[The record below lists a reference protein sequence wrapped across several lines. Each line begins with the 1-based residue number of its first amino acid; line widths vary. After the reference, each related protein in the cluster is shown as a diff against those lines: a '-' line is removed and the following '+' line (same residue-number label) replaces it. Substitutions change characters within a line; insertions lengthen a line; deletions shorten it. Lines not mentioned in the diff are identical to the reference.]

1 LIPSLNLRLRAY
13 PTLRSLHLY
22 LGLFV
27 SPFVVVFAASVI
39 FLVHS
44 WLPRSK
50 AAATTRTISDVAIP
64 AAAETAKGREQVMA
78 LQSVLE
84 ALNVRGEIG
93 FVRYVPRD
101 RRIIMPVTQPGRQAT
116 VELRLAERTAT
127 VTESRTGIADAMVY
141 LHKMPGPHNVN
152 IRGNSAHVA
161 AWRWFADGTVYLLLF
176 VSASGVY
183 LWAMLQAERR
193 IGLGLLAVGAVS
205 MGGMIYA
212 LVA

>member
-1 LIPSLNLRLRAY
+1 MRTY

-44 WLPRSK
+44 WLPGSK
-50 AAATTRTISDVAIP
+50 PAVITRTVSAIAIP
-64 AAAETAKGREQVMA
+64 EAAETAKGTEQVTA
-78 LQSVLE
+78 LRSVLE
-84 ALNVRGEIG
+84 ALDVRGEIG

-101 RRIIMPVTQPGRQAT
+101 RRIIMPVTQPGRQTT

-127 VTESRTGIADAMVY
+127 ITESRTGIADAQVY
-141 LHKMPGPHNVN
+141 LHKLPGPHNVN
-152 IRGNSAHVA
+152 IRGNSAHIT
-161 AWRWFADGTVYLLLF
+161 AWRWLADGTVYLLLF

-183 LWAMLQAERR
+183 LWAVLKAERR
-193 IGLGLLAVGAVS
+193 IGLGLLAAGALS
-205 MGGMIYA
+205 IGGLLYA
-212 LVA
+212 LIA

>member
-1 LIPSLNLRLRAY
+1 LRAY
-13 PTLRSLHLY
+13 STLRSLHLY
-22 LGLFV
+22 LGLFL
-27 SPFVVVFAASVI
+27 SPFVVVFATSVI

-44 WLPRSK
+44 WLPGSK
-50 AAATTRTISDVAIP
+50 GAATTRTFSDVAIP
-64 AAAETAKGREQVMA
+64 AVAETAKGREQVVA
-78 LQSVLE
+78 LQLVLE
-84 ALNVRGEIG
+84 TLNVRGEIG

-101 RRIIMPVTQPGRQAT
+101 RRIIMPVMQPGRQAT
-116 VELRLAERTAT
+116 VELRLVERTAT
-127 VTESRTGIADAMVY
+127 VTESRTGIADALMY

-152 IRGNSAHVA
+152 IRGNSAHVT

-183 LWAMLQAERR
+183 LWAVLKAERR
-193 IGLGLLAVGAVS
+193 IGVGLLAMGAVS